1 MLKKERHEK
10 IIKAVNSKGIIT
22 TQELMQILEVSD
34 MTIRRDLEELNTSGK
49 LIRIHGGAQSVTYSI
64 DIELSHTQKQ
74 VIHMEEKLA
83 IARYAANLI
92 KDHDTIYLGPGTTIE
107 LMASM
112 IRSKP
117 DFILTNSLP
126 VFETL
131 KDRFEKQLI
140 LCGGTYRNHTG
151 CFVGTITNE
160 QLGQFNLNA
169 AFISCNGIS
178 NENISTSSLEEGKA
192 QAIALKHSRQRYLL
206 ADHSKFNRQDLYN
219 YYSLYNI
226 DEAISDPS
234 LSEELAERYSIYT
247 KIQKAETDN

>member
-192 QAIALKHSRQRYLL
+192 QAIALKHSQQRYLL

>member
-83 IARYAANLI
+83 IARYTANLI

-226 DEAISDPS
+226 DEVISDPS
-234 LSEELAERYSIYT
+234 LSEELAARYSMYT
-247 KIQKAETDN
+247 EIQKAETDN